1 MRAYERFL
9 QYVKVDTQ
17 SDPASP
23 ATPSTEKQKDL
34 GRMLVEEMTRM
45 GLERVRMSETGYVY
59 GEIPANVE
67 GKPTLGLIAHMDT
80 TPDLTGARVNPRIVK
95 GYDGGVIPLGES
107 GEVLDPAKF
116 PHLLQYVGQ
125 DLIVTD
131 GTTLLGADDKAGVAE
146 ILTAA
151 ELVLSENRPHGR
163 VAIGFTVDEEIGRG
177 ADHFDLAGFGAD
189 FAYTVDGGQVGEL
202 EYENFNAAA
211 ATVTVHGV
219 HIHPGDAKDRMK
231 NACLIALEFQN
242 LLPAAD
248 TPAHTSGYE
257 GFFHLGHMEGREE
270 LARLEYI
277 VRDHDWEKFQAKKAQ
292 MERIARYL
300 NETYGAGTVELT
312 LEDSYYNMKEKL
324 RPHMHLIENAKAAMA
339 ACGVTPIIQPIRGG
353 TDGANL
359 TYQGLPCPNLATG
372 GHNAHS
378 RHEYI
383 PVQSMDATA
392 QVLAKLI
399 EIYAE

>member
-80 TPDLTGARVNPRIVK
+80 TPDLTGAQVNPRIVK

-242 LLPAAD
+242 MLPAAD

-300 NETYGAGTVELT
+300 NETYGAGTVELA

-383 PVQSMDATA
+383 PVQSMDVTA